1 MCKEEINECLEEGYP
16 CQNSGACV
24 DLIGIYECLCV
35 EGFTGS
41 LCQTNIDECE
51 DVECENNGTCIDMVN
66 GFRCECHGNYTG
78 SYCESEISFV
88 TFGIDINATTS
99 VSNISALET
108 STTEPFTTDS
118 SIRLATDDATNYTSK
133 PSTQNPSKTTTES
146 TPSENI
152 SFAGTLLTT
161 PTTDSSVS
169 SILDTI
175 STTEREIADVLNTS
189 TTTTAVPASTV
200 LSNTTLM
207 KDLSVINASS
217 ATSLQTKF
225 KQSDKISSSASTKS
239 SSSDSIYVSTSWTR
253 ASSSFSSAP
262 SIPSTNEALKQV
274 KTITVSEQSTMATTT
289 AIPKNFTS
297 HSTST
302 SKTQSNNTEP
312 QTDLMISSG
321 DVESE
326 ELREQYVFLSDIS
339 TVKDDISSGDI
350 ATDAETTHG
359 FVSSTTESIDVF
371 TESESFSGDTMTS
384 SGEIKV
390 LSDPQ
395 KEIESLGD
403 DVTASGDRLPTAQSA
418 IDVDILPETFS
429 GDIMTSSGE
438 TKYSTVLET
447 KTSSEESSGE
457 DMTTSGDKSPTTQS
471 AIEVDILPESEIF
484 SGDITSSGETELLP
498 DLESETYSWE
508 SSGEDVTASGE
519 MIRTTQIDILNESET
534 FSGDII
540 TPSAETNVLADI
552 ESDTYSGESSDE
564 YMTASGDI
572 LPTTQ
577 RAREVAIL
585 PESETFSGDMV
596 ISSSE
601 TKDLAD
607 LERETSSGESSGEDV
622 ASIGDMLPI
631 TRSTTEIGI
640 LTEREPF
647 SRDFITASSESK
659 VLDVLEKEASSG
671 ESLGEELSFSGDKMV
686 SRKDSDIISSGDL
699 NVAEQD
705 IEVMSG
711 DGFVRYEDISSG
723 YYQIERVGVTESS
736 GESYD
741 TINEETLSS
750 GDIATTSS
758 ALHDGMTSPGY
769 VSDSLYSHYDTSS
782 GATTVDSVYSADVI
796 PFTLTPDLETLESSG
811 EPDSSL
817 LEQEGF
823 ISYRETASTS
833 LYLKSSTTTMTAS
846 SPVSQTTF
854 SEYIS
859 SPDDSVANDTFQ
871 SPETISSGDEPLEEA
886 IISSG
891 VDSSEDKDLSSGQI
905 VSEEALFSS
914 GDVVSKE
921 VWVSSGDLPSSDIL
935 HSSGDILSEDTF
947 ISSGDV
953 MSGDMLSSS
962 RGEIT
967 FRPGDIFTEGT
978 TLSAT
983 GKIPED
989 KWLSAGDIM
998 SGDTTLRVLE
1008 DISVSSGEFES
1019 GGILVPSD
1027 VLPKDTSFSS
1037 GDMPLV
1043 DELASSGDAL
1053 SGDILH
1059 SSGDSLVDG
1068 TPSSGDK
1075 SPEGAWFYSGD
1086 SGDTIPGD
1094 IFPEDASSGDS
1105 LGKGTPHSGD
1115 RSPEGA
1121 WFSSG
1126 DTIPEDILQS
1136 SADSLSEDTN
1146 ISSGD
1151 KMTQDKLLSSGEILS
1166 DDRVFSSSGDTLYE
1180 DTWLSSGHTLSED
1193 TTISS
1198 RDRLQTDETVVSF
1211 SGNKPEEPTIS
1222 SEVGYTE
1229 GNVSI
1234 SEPFLTTDAQL
1245 SFAHH
1250 TSRGKTR
1257 EVFPQNRLLGSTTKP
1272 SSTTSTTI
1280 RTRDT
1285 NWVETNGTVTGDSQM
1300 KVINYTEFNIASID
1314 DDDIMA
1320 LKDVLQ
1326 FETSKTTGQTNQ
1338 TTERTKTYVTSEN
1351 TTETPERKLADTMFY
1366 QTFTTKFEHTSMVS
1380 PSKHNKTQHLL
1391 DTSSTSATNNKD
1403 VTTTEKSMIDT
1414 VDKTTVSTDKSQTEK
1429 QTYAN
1434 NITAGKGLQQ
1444 GASLSTYTTQKLTL
1458 ATTANNTQ
1466 TTHITQ
1472 VGTTKQMKS
1481 DVFRPINPW
1490 LLASRHLQKIK
1501 LREQISRPNITT
1513 ATPLHTNTSINET
1526 ETSTEKMIKE
1536 THAMSKHSYF
1546 TVQTQK
1552 HSTQTTSDAHIT
1564 TETDLADLEEYTT
1577 VDKTVVSDTGFT
1589 TDLIVTRGIP
1599 SSENMKG
1606 ASNVNL
1612 ETETVIDAHLS
1623 TEASI
1628 TTDWS
1633 TSEAATDKAKES
1645 FENRTMSYINVT
1657 SDVNATRAVPS
1668 VVPDHTDTSTKMV
1681 TISYT
1686 DTTSVTSESKHSNL
1700 TLINETKIPSQGE
1713 TSTVMHESVS
1723 KVPVL
1728 RTLTV
1733 DSSNLQQTTDFPQE
1747 KSTIIYSP
1755 LMKTHKLEL
1764 TTFSNKSETA
1774 TQSSESTIGIPGV
1787 TTESFSETDS
1797 TDMTPEHYTT
1807 YKPRNETVTH
1817 TTRMIPSPPPMITE
1831 TPPYFPRANVSDLT
1845 DTTSLLF
1852 PTLTAAVSTASTEQ
1866 SATPVIQNLTTLTI
1880 PTPTTRMI
1888 PSPPPMITEP
1898 PHFPLGNMS
1907 DLNDTSSFPIPTL
1920 TPAVSTASS
1929 KQSTTP
1935 FIQNLT
1941 SLPIP
1946 TPTTRMIP
1954 SLPPMITEPPPYFPL
1969 GNMSDLNDTSS
1980 FPIPTLTPA
1989 VSTASS
1995 KQSTTPFIKNLTSL
2009 PIPTPTTRMIPS
2021 PPPVITEPPPYFPL
2035 GNMSDLNDTSSF
2047 PIPTLTPAV
2056 STASSKQSTTPFIQ
2070 NLTSLPIPTPTTR
2083 MIPSPPPMITEPS
2096 HFPLGNMSDL
2106 NDTSSFPIP
2115 TLTPAVS
2122 TASSKQSTTPFIQN
2136 LTSLPI
2142 HTPTTR
2148 MIPSPPPMITEPPPY
2163 FPLGNM
2169 SDLNDTSSFRIPTLT
2184 PAVSTASTEQSTT
2197 PFIQNLMSLPISTP
2211 PQVASSKAS
2220 TTPIVQPTISSSD
2233 IASVSTTVQ
2242 STTHSTDKLT
2252 QPASLA
2258 ISSVN
2263 TMSLNNVTQTL
2274 TSSLTTNVLC
2284 KKQLK
2289 WSRLKVCVKIANDYR
2304 TTFQPEMAD
2313 LKFNT
2318 GSDSN
2323 VSSSTIKLSSPPDE
2337 STSFTMPGVIT
2348 PLTSEARKESFEP
2361 QKQVTTSLKPTIHV
2375 SESPSTSILH
2385 DFKTTVAGKD
2395 SACAIVEYFGRF
2407 KICYKFPVTTA
2418 TLREISTVSSSFSS
2432 KTISTTIYNQIPTS
2446 KSTTNT
2452 TTSTLSSTTQT
2463 PQYTSETPQYTSVS
2477 TAIPHIMKTS
2487 SQTPSS
2493 STSSTPL
2500 KMMSSEK
2507 LTFTTPTSATSAFSN
2522 QSISAQASSTA
2533 STKSESTTLSA
2544 DSTLASSKPTSTTK
2558 LTSTS
2563 ATIKYSPTYPTSTLD
2578 SSPSSSNRTETSE
2591 FSSTQV
2597 NTSTI
2602 SSTATSTILT
2612 HKPTPN
2618 IFTPPSTSKQTS
2630 SSTTDSTVLTSRSD
2644 STTKGIFTQ
2653 TTSPSIQT
2661 STTSPSTHQPSSTFA
2676 MPTSKPS
2683 TRTSTNYL
2691 VTETA
2696 NVVSVSTSMSSSTM
2710 QPITTSFSF
2719 SSTSSGAKLSSSPS
2733 TETQTSTSESV
2744 SKPSPAILSSLI
2756 PVTTESNISQVTV
2769 SFSKPHSPE
2778 SSSTKSSLTSTSAT
2792 TSTEPTYKT
2801 TEALHKTE
2809 TLTSK
2814 SSTKRTT
2821 AGPIF
2826 DTATLSSTPF
2836 STHSV
2841 PASSSSVA
2849 TPKPKPYSRTSL
2861 DTKSTATQITEPSSN
2876 TPQTI
2881 TSTIKQEK
2889 EHGILIK
2896 VLTKHISTTET
2907 TLPTSGTTPS
2917 EEILYPTPTKKLS
2930 VIRHIIDLTSNNTF
2944 PKPRKEISEY
2954 IRNETVVKK
2963 KAILTFKMIKVTVV
2977 RTVSDVVDTGRRVVL
2992 QSYRR
2997 AKDIATKVTVTT
3009 YNRAKKLLKQA
3020 LHRVEALW
3028 QYCKTGI
3035 NHFIVKPL
3043 LNARVYVKHR
3053 FVKAYSRLGEI
3064 FERGKLIL
3072 NTTVDTV
3079 REETSSYFE
3088 DLANYYSGVYRQ
3100 YTSEVKDIFDS
3111 LKIPENS

>member
-118 SIRLATDDATNYTSK
+118 SIHLATDDATNYTSK

-152 SFAGTLLTT
+152 SFAGTLQTT

-175 STTEREIADVLNTS
+175 STIEREISDVLNTS
-189 TTTTAVPASTV
+189 TTTTAVPASTI

-225 KQSDKISSSASTKS
+225 KQSDEISSYALTKS
-239 SSSDSIYVSTSWTR
+239 SSSASILDSIHVSTSSTR
-253 ASSSFSSAP
+253 TSSSFSLTS
-262 SIPSTNEALKQV
+262 SVPSTNETLKQV
-274 KTITVSEQSTMATTT
+274 MTVTVSKQSTMTTTTT

-297 HSTST
+297 LSTST
-302 SKTQSNNTEP
+302 SKTQSNATEP
-312 QTDLMISSG
+312 QTDFMTSSG

-326 ELREQYVFLSDIS
+326 DLKEQYIFLSDTS
-339 TVKDDISSGDI
+339 TVKDEISIGDI
-350 ATDAETTHG
+350 ATDAETTHDFYSG
-359 FVSSTTESIDVF
+359 TTESIGVF

-384 SGEIKV
+384 SEEIKV
-390 LSDPQ
+390 LSDLQ
-395 KEIESLGD
+395 NEKESSGD
-403 DVTASGDRLPTAQSA
+403 NVTASGDMLPTAQSA

-429 GDIMTSSGE
+429 DDIMTSSGE
-438 TKYSTVLET
+438 TKYLTALESE
-447 KTSSEESSGE
+447 KSSEESSGE
-457 DMTTSGDKSPTTQS
+457 DMTTSGDMPPTTQS
-471 AIEVDILPESEIF
+471 AIEVDILPEGETF
-484 SGDITSSGETELLP
+484 SGDIITLTGETELLP
-498 DLESETYSWE
+498 DIESETYSWD

-519 MIRTTQIDILNESET
+519 MIRTTQIDILNESKI

-540 TPSAETNVLADI
+540 TPSVETNVLADL
-552 ESDTYSGESSDE
+552 ESDTYSVESSDE
-564 YMTASGDI
+564 DMTASGDI

-577 RAREVAIL
+577 RARGVEIL
-585 PESETFSGDMV
+585 PESETFSGDIIV
-596 ISSSE
+596 SSSE
-601 TKDLAD
+601 TKVLAD
-607 LERETSSGESSGEDV
+607 IETGTSSGESSGEDV
-622 ASIGDMLPI
+622 AASGDMLPI
-631 TRSTTEIGI
+631 TRSTTEVGI

-647 SRDFITASSESK
+647 SGDIITSSGESK
-659 VLDVLEKEASSG
+659 VFLEKEASSG
-671 ESLGEELSFSGDKMV
+671 ESSGEELSFSGDKMV
-686 SRKDSDIISSGDL
+686 SRKDFDIISSGDL
-699 NVAEQD
+699 NVVEQD

-736 GESYD
+736 RESYD
-741 TINEETLSS
+741 TISEETLSS

-758 ALHDGMTSPGY
+758 ALHGITSAGY
-769 VSDSLYSHYDTSS
+769 VSGSVYSHNDTSS

-796 PFTLTPDLETLESSG
+796 PFTLPPDLETLESSG

-823 ISYRETASTS
+823 ISYREASSTS
-833 LYLKSSTTTMTAS
+833 LYLKSSMTTS

-854 SEYIS
+854 SEYVS
-859 SPDDSVANDTFQ
+859 SPRDSVASDTFQ
-871 SPETISSGDEPLEEA
+871 SPETISSGAEPIEEA

-891 VDSSEDKDLSSGQI
+891 VDSSDDKDYSSGQI
-905 VSEEALFSS
+905 VSEEAHFSS
-914 GDVVSKE
+914 GDMFSSGDIVSKE
-921 VWVSSGDLPSSDIL
+921 VWVSSGDLPSSDIP
-935 HSSGDILSEDTF
+935 HSLGDILSEDTSIF
-947 ISSGDV
+947 SGDV
-953 MSGDMLSSS
+953 MSGDMLPSL
-962 RGEIT
+962 RHETT
-967 FRPGDIFTEGT
+967 FRPGDIFTEET
-978 TLSAT
+978 TLSSA
-983 GKIPED
+983 GRIYED
-989 KWLSAGDIM
+989 TWLSSGDIM
-998 SGDTTLRVLE
+998 SGDITLGMPE
-1008 DISVSSGEFES
+1008 DVSVSSGEFVSRDMLVSS
-1019 GGILVPSD
+1019 GDILPN
-1027 VLPKDTSFSS
+1027 DTSVSS
-1037 GDMPLV
+1037 DDMPLV
-1043 DELASSGDAL
+1043 DELASSGDVI
-1053 SGDILH
+1053 SGDILQ
-1059 SSGDSLVDG
+1059 SSGDSLAEG
-1068 TPSSGDK
+1068 TLSSGDR
-1075 SPEGAWFYSGD
+1075 SAEGAWLS
-1086 SGDTIPGD
+1086 SGDTISGD
-1094 IFPEDASSGDS
+1094 ILQSSGDS
-1105 LGKGTPHSGD
+1105 L
-1115 RSPEGA
+1115 
-1121 WFSSG
+1121 
-1126 DTIPEDILQS
+1126 
-1136 SADSLSEDTN
+1136 SEDAN

-1151 KMTQDKLLSSGEILS
+1151 MMTQDELLSSGQISS
-1166 DDRVFSSSGDTLYE
+1166 DDRALSSSGDTLYE

-1245 SFAHH
+1245 SFAYH

-1257 EVFPQNRLLGSTTKP
+1257 EVFPQKRLLGSTTKP

-1280 RTRDT
+1280 RTRDP

-1320 LKDVLQ
+1320 LKDVSQ

-1351 TTETPERKLADTMFY
+1351 TTETPERKLADKMFY

-1380 PSKHNKTQHLL
+1380 PSQHNKTQHLL
-1391 DTSSTSATNNKD
+1391 DTSSTSATNNKG

-1472 VGTTKQMKS
+1472 VGITKQMKS

-1513 ATPLHTNTSINET
+1513 AIPLHANTT
-1526 ETSTEKMIKE
+1526 IKE

-1589 TDLIVTRGIP
+1589 TDLIVTRGVP

-1623 TEASI
+1623 TDASI

-1645 FENRTMSYINVT
+1645 FENRTISYINVT

-1700 TLINETKIPSQGE
+1700 TLIDETMIPSQGE

-1723 KVPVL
+1723 KVL

-1755 LMKTHKLEL
+1755 SMKTDKLEL

-1787 TTESFSETDS
+1787 TTESLSETDS

-1888 PSPPPMITEP
+1888 PSPPPM
-1898 PHFPLGNMS
+1898 
-1907 DLNDTSSFPIPTL
+1907 
-1920 TPAVSTASS
+1920 V
-1929 KQSTTP
+1929 
-1935 FIQNLT
+1935 
-1941 SLPIP
+1941 
-1946 TPTTRMIP
+1946 
-1954 SLPPMITEPPPYFPL
+1954 TEPPPYFPL

-1995 KQSTTPFIKNLTSL
+1995 KQSTTPFLQNLTSL

-2021 PPPVITEPPPYFPL
+2021 PPPVITESPPYFPL

-2047 PIPTLTPAV
+2047 PI
-2056 STASSKQSTTPFIQ
+2056 SK
-2070 NLTSLPIPTPTTR
+2070 
-2083 MIPSPPPMITEPS
+2083 
-2096 HFPLGNMSDL
+2096 
-2106 NDTSSFPIP
+2106 
-2115 TLTPAVS
+2115 LTPAVS

-2148 MIPSPPPMITEPPPY
+2148 MIPSPPPMIKEPPPYFPLGNMSDLNDTSSFPIPTLTPAVSTASTEQSTMPFIQNLSSLAVPTPTTHMIPSPPPIITEPPPY

-2169 SDLNDTSSFRIPTLT
+2169 SDLNDTSSFPLHTLT
-2184 PAVSTASTEQSTT
+2184 PAVSTASTEQSAMPFIQNLTSLHIPTPTTRMIPSPPPMITEPPPYFPPGNISDLNDTSSFPIPTLTPAVSTAFTEQSTT
-2197 PFIQNLMSLPISTP
+2197 PFIQSLTSLPISTP
-2211 PQVASSKAS
+2211 PQVASSSAS
-2220 TTPIVQPTISSSD
+2220 TTPIVQPTISSSG
-2233 IASVSTTVQ
+2233 IASVSTSTTVQ

-2252 QPASLA
+2252 KPASLA

-2289 WSRLKVCVKIANDYR
+2289 WSRLKVCVKIANDSR
-2304 TTFQPEMAD
+2304 TIFQPEMAD
-2313 LKFNT
+2313 LKFST
-2318 GSDSN
+2318 GSESN
-2323 VSSSTIKLSSPPDE
+2323 VSSSTIKTSSPPDV

-2348 PLTSEARKESFEP
+2348 SLTSEARKESFEP
-2361 QKQVTTSLKPTIHV
+2361 QKQITTSLKPTIHV
-2375 SESPSTSILH
+2375 PESPSTSIQH

-2407 KICYKFPVTTA
+2407 KICYKFPLTT
-2418 TLREISTVSSSFSS
+2418 TSLGEISTVSSLFSP
-2432 KTISTTIYNQIPTS
+2432 KTISTITIYDKNPTS

-2463 PQYTSETPQYTSVS
+2463 PQYTPETPQYTSAS
-2477 TAIPHIMKTS
+2477 TAIPYIMKTS

-2493 STSSTPL
+2493 LTSSTPL

-2507 LTFTTPTSATSAFSN
+2507 LTFTTPTSAFSN
-2522 QSISAQASSTA
+2522 QSISAQASSVA
-2533 STKSESTTLSA
+2533 STKSDATTLSA
-2544 DSTLASSKPTSTTK
+2544 VSTLPSKPTSTTK

-2563 ATIKYSPTYPTSTLD
+2563 ATFKYSPTNPTDVPAPTITSTLD
-2578 SSPSSSNRTETSE
+2578 SSPSSFNRTETSE
-2591 FSSTQV
+2591 ISSTQV
-2597 NTSTI
+2597 NTSTA
-2602 SSTATSTILT
+2602 SSTATSTIPT
-2612 HKPTPN
+2612 HKPTPQ

-2630 SSTTDSTVLTSRSD
+2630 SSTTNSTVLTSISD

-2661 STTSPSTHQPSSTFA
+2661 STTSPSTHQPSSTSA

-2696 NVVSVSTSMSSSTM
+2696 NVVSVSTSMPSSTM

-2719 SSTSSGAKLSSSPS
+2719 SSTLSGAKLSSSSS

-2744 SKPSPAILSSLI
+2744 SKPSPAILSYLL

-2778 SSSTKSSLTSTSAT
+2778 SFSTKSSFTTTSAT

-2801 TEALHKTE
+2801 TEALHKTETLTE

-2841 PASSSSVA
+2841 PASSSSVV
-2849 TPKPKPYSRTSL
+2849 TPKPQPYSRTPF
-2861 DTKSTATQITEPSSN
+2861 DIKSTPTQTTEPSS
-2876 TPQTI
+2876 TTQQTMA
-2881 TSTIKQEK
+2881 STIKQEK

-2907 TLPTSGTTPS
+2907 TIPPSGTTPS
-2917 EEILYPTPTKKLS
+2917 EEILYPTHTKKLS

-2997 AKDIATKVTVTT
+2997 AKDIATKLTVTT